1 MPKRKL
7 SSASSAPA
15 PPPSLAS
22 LDAAL
27 DLLACETFTRL
38 QALTSK
44 FEVAAG
50 VRLNDG
56 VVKHRWDEAVKR
68 YWVMK
73 SMDDLSCG
81 GARSLTA
88 ALEDECSPHGE
99 VSMRDSDSIAN
110 GTGHDD
116 SHYDRPMPKSHHPGA
131 VAAFVLDSDEEVQW
145 RRWSPKA
152 GDVVLIE
159 LQDGTHWP
167 GKIIDK
173 RVFFQ
178 GRTIPR
184 GNHFYAVRIYTDEME
199 PTVTVK
205 SRLVPFSLRPTPPLL
220 ASTSLLSAYNH
231 AANPTQFDM
240 LASSRESAA
249 AHNRS
254 HPGVSDDEDS
264 MAKIRA
270 TKEAWKK
277 FVNWLMDE
285 RRVEKLRSL
294 CEERDRRLRAVARAE
309 ARDLCEGSCNG
320 EEAAPAEGSKKRRVT
335 ATGSPQ
341 LYTNT
346 SSTVYKLEGDVPDR
360 GGIFQIAP
368 IPSLPSFGHTS
379 SPSSNIRSP
388 APMAS
393 YIRPALA
400 APYRSSSPR
409 RTDRRRGSGF
419 PGLGEFS
426 PRARGG
432 TYTPPRVLP
441 SGDETAPY
449 ASPSP
454 APPSLKSFDFVS
466 PLGASKFVKAILD
479 DDHDTI
485 MVTRNGGKGTS
496 LEAVEEE
503 VEEEGWTVVPKGR
516 TKRAGSAPPVKTK
529 EPQPRLVGVSSDD
542 MVL

>member
-7 SSASSAPA
+7 SSAESAPA

-81 GARSLTA
+81 GVRNLKT
-88 ALEDECSPHGE
+88 ALENECSPPGE
-99 VSMRDSDSIAN
+99 VHA
-110 GTGHDD
+110 DD
-116 SHYDRPMPKSHHPGA
+116 SHYERPLPKSHHPGA
-131 VAAFVLDSDEEVQW
+131 VIAFGLDSDEEIQW
-145 RRWSPKA
+145 RRWSPRA
-152 GDVVLIE
+152 GDMVLIE
-159 LQDGTHWP
+159 LQDRTTWP

-184 GNHFYAVRIYTDEME
+184 GNHFYAVRIYSDME

-205 SRLVPFSLRPTPPLL
+205 SRLVPLSLRPTPPLL
-220 ASTSLLSAYNH
+220 ASTSVLSAYNH

-249 AHNRS
+249 AHARS
-254 HPGVSDDEDS
+254 HPGVSDDEDA
-264 MAKIRA
+264 MAKVRA
-270 TKEAWKK
+270 SKDAWKK

-294 CEERDRRLRAVARAE
+294 CEERDRRLKAVARSE
-309 ARDLCEGSCNG
+309 ARDLCAGECNG
-320 EEAAPAEGSKKRRVT
+320 EEPEALEGSKKRRVT
-335 ATGSPQ
+335 VTASPQ
-341 LYTNT
+341 LYAPTA
-346 SSTVYKLEGDVPDR
+346 STVFKLETDEPDR
-360 GGIFQIAP
+360 GGIFQIAA
-368 IPSLPSFGHTS
+368 IPSLSSSTS
-379 SPSSNIRSP
+379 ACSQSNNIRSP

-400 APYRSSSPR
+400 TPYRSSSPR
-409 RTDRRRGSGF
+409 RADRRRGSGF

-454 APPSLKSFDFVS
+454 APPSLKNFDFVS
-466 PLGASKFVKAILD
+466 PLGTSKFVKSILD
-479 DDHDTI
+479 SDQDTV
-485 MVTRNGGKGTS
+485 MLSRNGAKGTS

-503 VEEEGWTVVPKGR
+503 VEEEGWTVVAKGR

-529 EPQPRLVGVSSDD
+529 EPQPRPVGVSSDD